1 MGMGII
7 PNYSAVIA
15 SGVLA
20 RRLPIG
26 SQLLCRTLIGR
37 VGQIT
42 AQMSFK
48 FNHLCSLWI
57 QPINQSTC
65 FKKNGTPMCN
75 NKRI

>member
-15 SGVLA
+15 GGVLA
-20 RRLPIG
+20 PRLPIG
-26 SQLLCRTLIGR
+26 SQLPCRTLIGR

-48 FNHLCSLWI
+48 FNHLCSGYN
-57 QPINQSTC
+57 QSINQLA
-65 FKKNGTPMCN
+65 F
-75 NKRI
+75 